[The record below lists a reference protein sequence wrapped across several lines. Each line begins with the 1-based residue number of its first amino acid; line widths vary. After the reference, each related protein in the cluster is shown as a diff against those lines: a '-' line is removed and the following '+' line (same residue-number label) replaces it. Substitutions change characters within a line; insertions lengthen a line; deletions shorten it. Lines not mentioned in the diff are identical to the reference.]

1 MLGCDN
7 SLKFQCFSA
16 VEYLFGGMIR
26 AATISAQREASYMNQ
41 PMPTLAHLRKARE
54 EFKRIEPRDFF
65 YWSVTK
71 LVAAVLDT
79 ELRTGM
85 LDELVRVLM
94 MLLTTWNKNYYRFF
108 NERNRGTLEEHFAE
122 LENVISKHFDRLIRF
137 RSQRIQETAEIPEQD
152 IRDIFKDF
160 ADVLGRVGAAKC
172 LHLLAPGFFPLW
184 DAAIIKGY
192 GMEKGEYRH
201 RTDAE
206 RYVTFISISRG
217 QIHNLGDFSSLT
229 DNPLKSL
236 DEYNYC
242 RFTKKLDFD

>member
-1 MLGCDN
+1 M
-7 SLKFQCFSA
+7 K
-16 VEYLFGGMIR
+16 Y
-26 AATISAQREASYMNQ
+26 

-85 LDELVRVLM
+85 VDELVRVLM

-108 NERNRGTLEEHFAE
+108 NNRKRGMTLEEHFAE
-122 LENVISKHFDRLIRF
+122 LEAVISKHFDRLIRF
-137 RSQRIQETAEIPEQD
+137 RSQRIHETAEIPEQD
-152 IRDIFKDF
+152 IRDIFEDF
-160 ADVLGRVGAAKC
+160 TDVLGRVGAAKC

-184 DAAIIKGY
+184 DAAILKGY
-192 GMEKGEYRH
+192 GMEKNEYRH

-206 RYVTFISISRG
+206 RYVAFIRISKV
-217 QIHNLGDFSSLT
+217 QIDNLGDFSSFT

-242 RFTKKLDFD
+242 RFTKNVDFD

>member
-1 MLGCDN
+1 MR
-7 SLKFQCFSA
+7 
-16 VEYLFGGMIR
+16 V
-26 AATISAQREASYMNQ
+26 ATISAQREVFHMKQ
-41 PMPTLAHLRKARE
+41 KHPMPTLAHLRKARE
-54 EFKRIEPRDFF
+54 EFKRTEPRDFF

-85 LDELVRVLM
+85 VDELVRVLM

-108 NERNRGTLEEHFAE
+108 NKRKGGMTLEQHFAE
-122 LENVISKHFDRLIRF
+122 LEAVISQHFDRLIKF
-137 RSQRIQETAEIPEQD
+137 RSQRIHETAEIPEQD
-152 IRDIFKDF
+152 IRGIFEDF
-160 ADVLGRVGAAKC
+160 TKVLGRVGAAKC

-184 DAAIIKGY
+184 DAAILKGY
-192 GMEKGEYRH
+192 GMEKEKYRH

-206 RYVTFISISRG
+206 RYVAFIRISKV
-217 QIHNLGDFSSLT
+217 QIDNLGDFSSFT

-242 RFTKKLDFD
+242 HFTKNVDFD